1 MKKYLSPEI
10 KILHSTVSAHF
21 METTDYQVV
30 DENGN
35 PIFGGG
41 GNGDPAPVKS
51 HHSVWDDF
59 DN

>member
-1 MKKYLSPEI
+1 MKKYSSPKI
-10 KILHSTVSAHF
+10 KILRSAESYNI
-21 METTDYQVV
+21 MQTTDFQVV

-41 GNGDPAPVKS
+41 GEGDPEPAKHNS
-51 HHSVWDDF
+51 IWDDF